1 MSVAFYMIGYI
12 PAVMR
17 PISPEKVLVSAQNVI
32 MSYGGQ
38 PVLNEVSL
46 TIHEGDR
53 IGLIGRNGCGKSTLM
68 RILAGSSAPDAG
80 HVTRSIGTRMAL
92 LPQESDLNPE
102 NTVNEV
108 LRDAAADIRAMMF
121 DYRRAMERLATVP
134 GECWEHRELQV
145 RCDELQHAL
154 HISGAWDLE
163 QDIKKISLSL
173 DLPDKDRL
181 LHTLSG
187 GELRRV
193 NLAVKIIQRP
203 DVLLLDEPTNHIDT
217 RSVEWIEEFL
227 ENYAGSC
234 VLVTHDRYFLDR
246 IVNRIVEI
254 EFTRLH
260 TFPGSYE
267 RFLEYKAV
275 LEETR
280 TRTEENRQSLMR
292 REFEWYKRGPKARG
306 TKQKARINRF
316 FAIRDQGPPPKHR
329 EFLFEIPESQS
340 LGKTILEAKDVAYG
354 YGSEVLFRNF
364 SLIVQKGMR
373 IGILGPNGCG
383 KTTLLKVLMG
393 QEEPRRGTL
402 FIGETVEFLYVDQA
416 HEEIAPH
423 KTVIEFIA
431 GGARWLDI
439 NKRRIYIPA
448 YLEKFLFDKAAV
460 DAPVR
465 NLSGGEKNRL
475 YMVKRLLAGGN
486 FLVLDEPTN
495 DLDLYTLRV
504 LEETIEAFD
513 GCALIVSHDRY
524 FLNRICTH
532 MLIFEEAAQIVQIA
546 GNYDDYLLYKERRA
560 ADALAQNTVQTPK
573 LSKKAEPPSGPRRL
587 TWKEKQELASME
599 ETILAAET
607 EAARLEEEILQPG
620 FYAQNHEYIQ
630 EVLGTLEGA
639 KETIN
644 NLYTR
649 WEELLD
655 IERQSAKSQP

>member
-1 MSVAFYMIGYI
+1 MSSSI
-12 PAVMR
+12 PV
-17 PISPEKVLVSAQNVI
+17 KVLVSAQNII

-38 PVLNEVSL
+38 PVLNDVSL

-53 IGLIGRNGCGKSTLM
+53 IGLIGRNGSGKSTLM
-68 RILAGSSAPDAG
+68 RIFAGLADPDAG
-80 HVTRSIGTRMAL
+80 QVIRSLGTRMAL
-92 LPQESDLNPE
+92 LPQESDLDCGK
-102 NTVNEV
+102 TVGEV
-108 LRDAAADIRAMMF
+108 LRDAAADIRCMM
-121 DYRRAMERLATVP
+121 DEYHHAMERLAAVS
-134 GECWEHRELQV
+134 GECWEHRELQTQ
-145 RCDELQHAL
+145 CDRLQHAL

-163 QDIKKISLSL
+163 QEIKKISLSL
-173 DLPDKDRL
+173 YLPPQERFL
-181 LHTLSG
+181 NTLSG

-193 NLAVKIIQRP
+193 NLAAKIIQRP

-227 ENYAGSC
+227 ENYDGSC
-234 VLVTHDRYFLDR
+234 ILVTHDRYFLDR

-254 EFTRLH
+254 EFTKLL

-292 REFEWYKRGPKARG
+292 RELEWYKRGPKARG

-316 FAIRDQGPPPKHR
+316 LSVRDQGPPPKHR
-329 EFLFEIPESQS
+329 EFLFEIPEPQP
-340 LGKTILEAKDVAYG
+340 LGKNILEAKDLAYG
-354 YGSEVLFRNF
+354 YGNELLFRNF
-364 SLIVQKGMR
+364 SLIMQKGMR

-393 QEEPRRGTL
+393 QDEPRRGRI

-416 HEEIAPH
+416 HEEIDPH

-460 DAPVR
+460 DAPVS

-504 LEETIEAFD
+504 LEETIDAFD

-532 MLIFEEAAQIVQIA
+532 MLIFEEGARIVQIA

-560 ADALAQNTVQTPK
+560 ADALARKPVQPPK
-573 LSKKAEPPSGPRRL
+573 LSKKDESPSGPRRL
-587 TWKEKQELASME
+587 TWKEKQELAMME

-607 EAARLEEEILQPG
+607 EVERLEREILQPD
-620 FYAQNHEYIQ
+620 FYSKNHEYVQ
-630 EVLGTLEGA
+630 EVLRAFHET
-639 KETIN
+639 KETVNI
-644 NLYTR
+644 LYVR
-649 WEELLD
+649 WDELLE
-655 IERQSAKSQP
+655 IERQTGKNQV

>member
-1 MSVAFYMIGYI
+1 MSSPI
-12 PAVMR
+12 PA
-17 PISPEKVLVSAQNVI
+17 KVLVTAQNII

-53 IGLIGRNGCGKSTLM
+53 IGLIGRNGSGKSTLM
-68 RILAGSSAPDAG
+68 RILAGLAEPDAG
-80 HVTRSIGTRMAL
+80 QVTRTLGTRMAL
-92 LPQESDLNPE
+92 LPQESDLDPDKS
-102 NTVNEV
+102 VGEV
-108 LRDAAADIRAMMF
+108 LREASADIRAML
-121 DYRRAMERLATVP
+121 DAYHHAMERLAKTS
-134 GECWEHRELQV
+134 GECWEHRELQAE
-145 RCDELQHAL
+145 CDSLQHAL

-163 QDIKKISLSL
+163 QEVKKISLSL
-173 DLPDKDRL
+173 DLPPQDRL
-181 LHTLSG
+181 LNTLSG

-227 ENYAGSC
+227 ENYDGSC

-254 EFTRLH
+254 EFTKLLA
-260 TFPGSYE
+260 FPGSYE

-280 TRTEENRQSLMR
+280 SRTEENRRSLIR
-292 REFEWYKRGPKARG
+292 RELEWYKRGPKARG

-316 FAIRDQGPPPKHR
+316 LEIRGQGPPPKHR
-329 EFLFEIPESQS
+329 EFLFEIPEPQP
-340 LGKTILEAKDVAYG
+340 LGKTILEVKDLAYG
-354 YGSEVLFRNF
+354 YGDSLLFRNF
-364 SLIVQKGMR
+364 SLIMQKEMR
-373 IGILGPNGCG
+373 IGILGPNGSG
-383 KTTLLKVLMG
+383 ETTLLKVLMG
-393 QEEPRRGTL
+393 LEEPRRGKI
-402 FIGETVEFLYVDQA
+402 FRGETVEFLYVDQA

-439 NKRRIYIPA
+439 NRRRMYIPA
-448 YLEKFLFDKAAV
+448 YLEKFLFDKNAV
-460 DAPVR
+460 DAPVS

-486 FLVLDEPTN
+486 FLILDEPTN
-495 DLDLYTLRV
+495 DLDLYTLRI
-504 LEETIEAFD
+504 LEETIEAFN

-532 MLIFEEAAQIVQIA
+532 MLVFEDGGRIVQIA

-560 ADALAQNTVQTPK
+560 ADAAAQKPEPLAKPA
-573 LSKKAEPPSGPRRL
+573 KKTEVASGPRRL
-587 TWKEKQELASME
+587 TWKEKQELEGME
-599 ETILAAET
+599 AAILAAEA
-607 EAARLEEEILQPG
+607 EAARLEQEILQPE
-620 FYAQNHEYIQ
+620 FYSQNHEHVQ
-630 EVLGTLEGA
+630 EILHTLDRA
-639 KETIN
+639 KGHIN
-644 NLYTR
+644 ALYVR
-649 WEELLD
+649 WEELLNYTN
-655 IERQSAKSQP
+655 SCM